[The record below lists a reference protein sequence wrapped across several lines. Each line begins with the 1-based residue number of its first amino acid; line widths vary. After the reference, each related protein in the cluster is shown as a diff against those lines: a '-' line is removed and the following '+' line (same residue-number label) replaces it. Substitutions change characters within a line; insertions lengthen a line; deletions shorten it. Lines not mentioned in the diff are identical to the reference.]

1 MIPYT
6 KLINNIAESTSGEG
20 VFVRPGLEAV
30 GLKSGYSRF
39 PSRDEA
45 VTNEISDGFKK
56 LLNP

>member
-1 MIPYT
+1 MSDT
-6 KLINNIAESTSGEG
+6 KKDNIAESTSGEG